1 MKQPDYFSNLFL
13 FDETKR
19 IMNEFELENDFKI
32 EDRQSLLKS
41 VYQKLIDRSKSSEDV
56 DLFNIQ
62 FHVYETDFDCG
73 MIIQTDSYNEGVFIV
88 CQFTELL
95 SQTLHQMFSLTKAG
109 R

>member
-13 FDETKR
+13 FDEIKR
-19 IMNEFELENDFKI
+19 TINEFELENSLKI
-32 EDRQSLLKS
+32 EDRRSLLKV
-41 VYQKLIDRSKSSEDV
+41 VYRKLIDRSESSEEE

-73 MIIQTDSYNEGVFIV
+73 MIIQTDNYNEGVFIV

-95 SQTLHQMFSLTKAG
+95 SQTLHQMFSFTPAE
-109 R
+109 

>member
-13 FDETKR
+13 FDEIKR
-19 IMNEFELENDFKI
+19 TINEFELENGLKV
-32 EDRQSLLKS
+32 EDRKSLLKNT
-41 VYQKLIDRSKSSEDV
+41 YLKLIDRSKSSDED

-95 SQTLHQMFSLTKAG
+95 SQMLHQMFSFTTAE
-109 R
+109 